1 MSNLLQL
8 IASNS
13 NAKSGITLV
22 NLAGKSGTSLSNL
35 KSSLNELHRA
45 GKIRVREGINSDLI
59 FLRNQTSKTKKAGTP
74 PCFK

>member
-1 MSNLLQL
+1 MSNLLQI
-8 IASNS
+8 IAANS

-22 NLAGKSGTSLSNL
+22 SLTFKSGLGLSNL

-45 GKIRVREGINSDLI
+45 GKIRVREGINADLI
-59 FLRNQTSKTKKAGTP
+59 FLRNQPKTKKAGTP